1 MFDMPR
7 GDKTGPAGQGAR
19 TELGKGLFSGNNQPG
34 YFDDDNR
41 RGMDRRA
48 GQSESKRGRGR

>member
-1 MFDMPR
+1 MPR

-19 TELGKGLFSGNNQPG
+19 TERGKGLFSGNNQPG